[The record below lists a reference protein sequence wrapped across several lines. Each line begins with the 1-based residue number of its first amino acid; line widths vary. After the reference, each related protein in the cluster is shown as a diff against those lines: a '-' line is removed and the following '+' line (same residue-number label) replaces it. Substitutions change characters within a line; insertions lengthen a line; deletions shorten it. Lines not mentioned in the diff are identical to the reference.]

1 MRSRFNEVRSNCAE
15 SLRSLESYPL
25 LLIDDS
31 SNKQIDKLYLA
42 RKNVFSV
49 VNQLKF
55 MEELPDRIR
64 VMTARLN
71 EDYTSSLFLIHNL

>member
-15 SLRSLESYPL
+15 SLRSLESYAL
-25 LLIDDS
+25 MLIDDYR
-31 SNKQIDKLYLA
+31 NKQIDKLYLA
-42 RKNVFSV
+42 RRNVFSV

-71 EDYTSSLFLIHNL
+71 EDYTSF

>member
-15 SLRSLESYPL
+15 SLRSLESYAL
-25 LLIDDS
+25 MLIDDYR
-31 SNKQIDKLYLA
+31 NKQIDKLYLA
-42 RKNVFSV
+42 RRNVFSV

-55 MEELPDRIR
+55 MEELPDRIK

-71 EDYTSSLFLIHNL
+71 EDYTSF